1 MQKAIELL
9 QQRDKKLVEIAQS
22 VGYDS
27 DAAFSKAFKR
37 LLGATPGDYRRNGV
51 KGPSRNCMIPA
62 SMKIAAADGKSG

>member
-9 QQRDKKLVEIAQS
+9 QQQDKKLAEVAQS

-37 LLGATPGDYRRNGV
+37 VVGLPPREYLRNGLHEV
-51 KGPSRNCMIPA
+51 GRRLNRR
-62 SMKIAAADGKSG
+62 